1 MNKSEIGVELIRSKW
16 PQADDAEREHIL
28 LDLKQRGLSIS
39 DVILA
44 LRNSGFYSLDEA
56 KEYIS
61 TSPAWHVEV
70 ENGKVLHEIA
80 WQVLDDFVA
89 SQPHKSQQP

>member
-1 MNKSEIGVELIRSKW
+1 MNKSDLGAELVKSKW
-16 PQADDAEREHIL
+16 QQANDVEREEL
-28 LDLKQRGLSIS
+28 LLELKRRGLSIS
-39 DVILA
+39 DAILA
-44 LRNSGFYSLDEA
+44 LRNSGFYSLGEA

-61 TSPAWHVEV
+61 ASPAWQTEV

-89 SQPHKSQQP
+89 SQRYKP

>member
-1 MNKSEIGVELIRSKW
+1 MNQSEIGVELVKSKW
-16 PQADDAEREHIL
+16 QQASDVEREQVL
-28 LDLKQRGLSIS
+28 LELKQLGLSIT
-39 DVILA
+39 DAILA
-44 LRNSGFYSLDEA
+44 LRNSGFYSLGEA

-70 ENGKVLHEIA
+70 ENGKVLHEVA

-89 SQPHKSQQP
+89 SQRQQSRQP